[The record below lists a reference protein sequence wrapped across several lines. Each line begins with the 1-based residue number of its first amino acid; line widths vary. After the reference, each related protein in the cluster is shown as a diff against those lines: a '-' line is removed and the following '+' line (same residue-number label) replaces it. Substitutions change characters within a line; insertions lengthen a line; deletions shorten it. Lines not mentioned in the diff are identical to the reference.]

1 MMNEI
6 LKRIESAKHVVVIS
20 HVNPDADSLGSASA
34 VYTHLLRLHKK
45 VSWFCATKNINQK
58 FLFLPWSQN
67 IRDTFPSS
75 ADLVISLGCGS
86 LESLCFAI
94 ECDLINI
101 DHHKGNTEYG
111 QYNLVDL
118 KCISTTEVLYKLF
131 KENGVSINTKMAT
144 AIYAGLLKN
153 SNGFLD
159 ERCDGTIF
167 ALAKELIDSG
177 ADYKLCNKFIMQY
190 QTLGILRLKAIMNK
204 NMQLFSDAR
213 VAIFCVNHEDMIAS
227 GAVESD
233 FENTLEEALWLPSV
247 EASLLLKQNSDL
259 SIKCFLRS
267 CSKVDVSAIAFKFS
281 GIAHATRAN
290 FSIVDDRSLE
300 SAKNKILKLIYE
312 DL

>member
-1 MMNEI
+1 MNEI

-20 HVNPDADSLGSASA
+20 HVNPDADSLGGASA

-45 VSWFCATKNINQK
+45 VSWFCATKNISQK

-75 ADLVISLGCGS
+75 ADLAISLGCGS
-86 LESLCFAI
+86 LDRLGVAI

-101 DHHKGNTEYG
+101 DHHEGNAEYG
-111 QYNLVDL
+111 KYNLVDL

-131 KENGVSINTKMAT
+131 KENNINLNSKMAT
-144 AIYAGLLKN
+144 AIYAGLLDN
-153 SNGFLD
+153 SKGFLD

-167 ALAKELIDSG
+167 ALAKELIDFG
-177 ADYKLCNKFIMQY
+177 ADYKLCNRFIMQY
-190 QTLGILRLKAIMNK
+190 QTLGVFRLKAIMHK

-213 VAIFCVNHEDMIAS
+213 VAVFCVNYEDMIAS

-233 FENTLEEALWLPSV
+233 CENTLEEALWLPNV
-247 EASLLLKQNSDL
+247 EVSLLLKQNSDL
-259 SIKCFLRS
+259 SIKCSLRS
-267 CSKVDVSAIAFKFS
+267 CSKVDVSAIASKFS
-281 GIAHATRAN
+281 GIAHATRAD
-290 FSIVDDRSLE
+290 FSIVDDTSFE
-300 SAKNKILKLIYE
+300 SVKNKILKLIYE